1 MIVLAIDTCDV
12 RGSVSIREDAA
23 VLHTE
28 IHEGVEEYSSWL
40 LPAVDRALLAAEKTL
55 PDVDVYA
62 VSTGPGSFTGVRVGL
77 TTVKA
82 WAEVFGKPIAAVSRL
97 EVLAGEATRRG
108 GMQDA
113 RFVAAFVA
121 SQRDRLFGAIY
132 KRAEGVLTL
141 QGEETASESEEF
153 LARVAERAG
162 RRRVQWISTDATLL
176 ARSPAW
182 FERAGR
188 GEEIVTVACV
198 LAPMIGRLGSRKAAE
213 GKVVN
218 ALELDANYVR
228 RPYVEVNWKGSHG
241 AGTTPDAN
249 QEAKPGAR

>member
-1 MIVLAIDTCDV
+1 MIALAIDTCDV
-12 RGSVSIREDAA
+12 RGSVSILEDAA

-40 LPAVDRALLAAEKTL
+40 LPAVDRALLAAGKIL
-55 PDVDVYA
+55 SSVDVYA
-62 VSTGPGSFTGVRVGL
+62 VSTGPGSFTGVRIGL

-82 WAEVFGKPIAAVSRL
+82 WAEVFGRPIAAVSRL
-97 EVLAGEATRRG
+97 EVLAGEASRRG
-108 GMQDA
+108 GKQEA
-113 RFVAAFVA
+113 RYVASFMA
-121 SQRDRLFGAIY
+121 SQRDQLFGAIY
-132 KRAEGVLTL
+132 KRVEGGLLL

-153 LARVAERAG
+153 LTRVDELAG
-162 RRRVQWISTDATLL
+162 RRCVQWVSTDATLL

-198 LAPMIGRLGSRKAAE
+198 LAPMIGRLGYRKAAE
-213 GKVVN
+213 GIVVN

-228 RPYVEVNWKGSHG
+228 RPYVEVNWKGSSG
-241 AGTTPDAN
+241 SGT
-249 QEAKPGAR
+249 

>member
-12 RGSVSIREDAA
+12 RGSVTILEDAA
-23 VLHTE
+23 VLHTG

-40 LPAVDRALLAAEKTL
+40 LPAVDRALLAAGKTL
-55 PDVDVYA
+55 RDVDFYA
-62 VSTGPGSFTGVRVGL
+62 VSTGPGSFTGVRIGL
-77 TTVKA
+77 TTVKG
-82 WAEVFGKPIAAVSRL
+82 WAEVFGKLIAAVSRL
-97 EVLAGEATRRG
+97 EVLAGEASRRG

-113 RFVAAFVA
+113 RYVVSFVA
-121 SQRDRLFGAIY
+121 SQRDQLFGAIY
-132 KRAEGVLTL
+132 KRAEGDLLL
-141 QGEETASESEEF
+141 QGEETAAEPEEF
-153 LARVAERAG
+153 LSRVDELAG
-162 RRRVQWISTDATLL
+162 RRRVQWVSTDPTLL

-213 GKVVN
+213 GNVVN

-228 RPYVEVNWKGSHG
+228 RPYVEVNWKGSSG
-241 AGTTPDAN
+241 LGT
-249 QEAKPGAR
+249 

>member
-12 RGSVSIREDAA
+12 RGSVSILEDGA
-23 VLHTE
+23 VLDTE

-40 LPAVDRALLAAEKTL
+40 LPAVERALLAAAKTL
-55 PDVDVYA
+55 CDLDIYA
-62 VSTGPGSFTGVRVGL
+62 VSTGPGSFTGVRIGL

-113 RFVAAFVA
+113 RFVASFVA
-121 SQRDRLFGAIY
+121 SQRDQLFGAIY
-132 KRAEGVLTL
+132 KRAEGELTL
-141 QGEETASESEEF
+141 QGEEAATEPEEF
-153 LARVAERAG
+153 LARVDELAG
-162 RRRVQWISTDATLL
+162 RRRVQWVSTDPTLL

-182 FERAGR
+182 FARAGR

-198 LAPMIGRLGSRKAAE
+198 LAPMIGRLGHRKAAK
-213 GKVVN
+213 GAVVN

-228 RPYVEVNWKGSHG
+228 RPYVEVNWKGSHNS
-241 AGTTPDAN
+241 GTSPDAN
-249 QEAKPGAR
+249 RDPKPGTQ

>member
-12 RGSVSIREDAA
+12 RGSVSILEDAA

-40 LPAVDRALLAAEKTL
+40 LPAADRALLAAGKSL
-55 PDVDVYA
+55 SDVGLYA
-62 VSTGPGSFTGVRVGL
+62 VSTGPGSFTGVRIGL

-97 EVLAGEATRRG
+97 EILAGEAARRG
-108 GMQDA
+108 GMLET
-113 RFVAAFVA
+113 RYVASFVA
-121 SQRDRLFGAIY
+121 SQRDQLFGAVY
-132 KRAEGVLTL
+132 KRTEGELLL
-141 QGEETASESEEF
+141 QGEETATEPEQF
-153 LARVAERAG
+153 LARADELAG
-162 RRRVQWISTDATLL
+162 RRRVQWVSTDPTLL
-176 ARSPAW
+176 ARSAAW
-182 FERAGR
+182 FERAAR

-198 LAPMIGRLGSRKAAE
+198 LAPMIGRLGYSKAAK
-213 GKVVN
+213 GAVVN

-241 AGTTPDAN
+241 SGTRPDPN
-249 QEAKPGAR
+249 QDPEKGPR